1 MFFKEMGFQV
11 LKEKGDGD
19 EITVAGL
26 KLTSCQ
32 VVNTQS
38 LKTVEVAGGQRRER
52 TGGSLNV
59 RKKDLGSYPCD
70 SLLVTSQNCEGVCM
84 HQALHTFIW
93 FKL

>member
-1 MFFKEMGFQV
+1 MEVFFKEMGFQV

-38 LKTVEVAGGQRRER
+38 LKTVEVAGG
-52 TGGSLNV
+52 
-59 RKKDLGSYPCD
+59 
-70 SLLVTSQNCEGVCM
+70 
-84 HQALHTFIW
+84 
-93 FKL
+93 